1 MKFLYVDIEN
11 RKIVSLFKTATGKI
25 LKLSVDQVEDQKK
38 KHELLCS
45 YSAVAEF
52 DDALDAMGQYK
63 RDKPWWKFWI

>member
-11 RKIVSLFKTATGKI
+11 RNIVSLFKTATGEI
-25 LKLSVDQVEDQKK
+25 LKLSIDQVESQKK

-63 RDKPWWKFWI
+63 QDKPWWKFW